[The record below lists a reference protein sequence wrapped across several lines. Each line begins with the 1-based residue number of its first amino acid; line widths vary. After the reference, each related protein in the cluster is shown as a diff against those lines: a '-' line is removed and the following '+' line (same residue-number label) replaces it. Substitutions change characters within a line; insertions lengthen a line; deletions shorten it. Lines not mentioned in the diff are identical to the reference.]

1 MAKRKSAAVEAIEP
15 PAQEAAP
22 PAAATTPEEP
32 PAAEPR
38 RPWRQNP
45 FPSKTINLSDGYR
58 IELQEYRP
66 EKESHPNER
75 WQMLIKFGDGRLEDR
90 PPAAVIDFLKSHK
103 IKVETREGP
112 REINQ
117 FRWNDE
123 HRAWGMA
130 IDFDMPATSRRQA
143 EKIFEQAVDLAAQER
158 GVSRERATGVPF

>member
-15 PAQEAAP
+15 PAQEALP
-22 PAAATTPEEP
+22 PAATSALPEEP
-32 PAAEPR
+32 PA
-38 RPWRQNP
+38 RQYRDNP
-45 FPSKTINLSDGYR
+45 YPIKTVNLSDGYKIR
-58 IELQEYRP
+58 LQEYRP
-66 EKESHPNER
+66 DKESHPNER
-75 WQMLIKFGDGRLEDR
+75 WQMQIKFGGGGLEDR
-90 PPAAVIDFLKSHK
+90 PSDAVIDFLKSHK

-130 IDFDMPATSRRQA
+130 IDYDMPATSRRQA

-158 GVSRERATGVPF
+158 GVSRERGTGVPF